1 MEEKIDRR
9 AFAEKIIKS
18 SNELL
23 QKSTHLSLT
32 NIKTIEDEKG
42 DIPAEELLKGIL
54 LSDNTNQ
61 NITHYL
67 LYNISLLIENL
78 RRDIEENR
86 KEQRKDE
93 KE

>member
-1 MEEKIDRR
+1 MEEKVDRR

-18 SNELL
+18 SSELL

-32 NIKTIEDEKG
+32 NIKTVEDEKG

-78 RRDIEENR
+78 RRDIEEH
-86 KEQRKDE
+86 RKDE
-93 KE
+93 KK

>member
-78 RRDIEENR
+78 RRDIEEH
-86 KEQRKDE
+86 RKDE
-93 KE
+93 KK

>member
-1 MEEKIDRR
+1 MEEKVDRR

-32 NIKTIEDEKG
+32 NIKTVDEEKG

-54 LSDNTNQ
+54 LSNNTNQ

-78 RRDIEENR
+78 RRDIEEH
-86 KEQRKDE
+86 RKDE
-93 KE
+93 KK

>member
-1 MEEKIDRR
+1 MEEKVDRR

-18 SNELL
+18 SSELL

-32 NIKTIEDEKG
+32 NIKTVDEEKG

-78 RRDIEENR
+78 RRDIEEH
-86 KEQRKDE
+86 RKDE
-93 KE
+93 KK

>member
-1 MEEKIDRR
+1 MEEKVDRR
-9 AFAEKIIKS
+9 AFAEKIIES

-32 NIKTIEDEKG
+32 NIKTVDEEKG
-42 DIPAEELLKGIL
+42 DIPTEELLKGIL
-54 LSDNTNQ
+54 MSNSTNQ

-78 RRDIEENR
+78 RRDIEEH
-86 KEQRKDE
+86 RKDE
-93 KE
+93 KK

>member
-23 QKSTHLSLT
+23 QKSTHMSLT
-32 NIKTIEDEKG
+32 NIKIVDEEKG
-42 DIPAEELLKGIL
+42 DIPAEELLKAIL

-78 RRDIEENR
+78 RRDIEEH
-86 KEQRKDE
+86 RKDE
-93 KE
+93 KK

>member
-1 MEEKIDRR
+1 MEEKVDRR

-32 NIKTIEDEKG
+32 NIKTVEEEKG
-42 DIPAEELLKGIL
+42 DIPAEELLKAIL

-78 RRDIEENR
+78 RRDIEEH
-86 KEQRKDE
+86 RKDE
-93 KE
+93 KK

>member
-1 MEEKIDRR
+1 MEEKVDRR

-18 SNELL
+18 SSELL

-32 NIKTIEDEKG
+32 NIKIVDEEKG
-42 DIPAEELLKGIL
+42 DVPAEELLKGIL

-78 RRDIEENR
+78 RRDIEEH
-86 KEQRKDE
+86 RKDE
-93 KE
+93 KK

>member
-23 QKSTHLSLT
+23 QKSTHMSLT
-32 NIKTIEDEKG
+32 NIKIVNEEKG
-42 DIPAEELLKGIL
+42 DIPAKELLKGIL

-78 RRDIEENR
+78 RRDIEEH
-86 KEQRKDE
+86 RKDE
-93 KE
+93 KK

>member
-1 MEEKIDRR
+1 MEEKVDRR

-23 QKSTHLSLT
+23 QKSTHMSLS
-32 NIKTIEDEKG
+32 NIKIVDEEKG

-78 RRDIEENR
+78 RRDIEEHR
-86 KEQRKDE
+86 KYE
-93 KE
+93 KK

>member
-1 MEEKIDRR
+1 MEEKVDRR

-23 QKSTHLSLT
+23 QKSTHMSLS
-32 NIKTIEDEKG
+32 NIKIVDEEKG
-42 DIPAEELLKGIL
+42 DIHAEELLKGIL

-78 RRDIEENR
+78 RRDIEEHR
-86 KEQRKDE
+86 KYE
-93 KE
+93 KK

>member
-18 SNELL
+18 SSELL

-32 NIKTIEDEKG
+32 NIKTVDEEKG

-78 RRDIEENR
+78 RRDIEEH
-86 KEQRKDE
+86 RKDE
-93 KE
+93 KK

>member
-1 MEEKIDRR
+1 MEEKVDRR

-32 NIKTIEDEKG
+32 NIKTVYDEKG
-42 DIPAEELLKGIL
+42 DIPAEELLKAIL

-78 RRDIEENR
+78 RRDIEEH
-86 KEQRKDE
+86 RKDE
-93 KE
+93 KK

>member
-32 NIKTIEDEKG
+32 NIKTIEDEKE

-78 RRDIEENR
+78 RRDIEEH
-86 KEQRKDE
+86 RKDE
-93 KE
+93 KK

>member
-1 MEEKIDRR
+1 MEEKVDRR

-32 NIKTIEDEKG
+32 NIKTVDEEKG

-54 LSDNTNQ
+54 LSNSTNQ

-78 RRDIEENR
+78 RRDIEEH
-86 KEQRKDE
+86 RKDE

>member
-32 NIKTIEDEKG
+32 NIKTVEEEKG

-78 RRDIEENR
+78 RRDIEEH
-86 KEQRKDE
+86 RKDE
-93 KE
+93 KK

>member
-23 QKSTHLSLT
+23 QKSTHMSLT
-32 NIKTIEDEKG
+32 NIKIVDEEKG

-78 RRDIEENR
+78 RRDIEEH
-86 KEQRKDE
+86 RKDE
-93 KE
+93 KK